1 MEQLLK
7 GLARFQHDVFP
18 AQKERYAEL
27 ATGQQPHTLFITCS
41 DSRLNP
47 NDMFQAAPGELFI
60 CRNAGNIVP
69 TYSDNLGG
77 VSATVEYA
85 VQVLGVKHAVVC
97 GHSDCGA
104 MKAVIHPEK
113 VQHLRAVAQWILH
126 AERVSAVARELH
138 GSMDEPHFLDRVI
151 EENVIT
157 QLDNLMT
164 HPSVAAKVRSGHLKL
179 HGMVFHIRTG
189 ELTVLDRETNTF
201 LPVAEVQARMAKG
214 ELANV

>member
-1 MEQLLK
+1 MEQLLS
-7 GLARFQHDVFP
+7 GMTRFQKEIFP
-18 AQKERYAEL
+18 RQQERYASL
-27 ATGQQPHTLFITCS
+27 ATSQSPHTLFITCA
-41 DSRLNP
+41 DSRLMP
-47 NDMFQAAPGELFI
+47 NDMLQAAPGELFI

-69 TYSDNLGG
+69 AYSDNLGG

-138 GSMDEPHFLDRVI
+138 GSADDPQFLDRVI

-157 QLDNLMT
+157 QIDNLMT
-164 HPSVAAKVRSGHLKL
+164 HPSVAAKVRSGHLTV
-179 HGMVFHIRTG
+179 HGMVFHIKSG
-189 ELTVLDRETNTF
+189 EFTILDRQQNKF
-201 LPVAEVQARMAKG
+201 VPVAEVAARTLKG
-214 ELANV
+214 EMANA